1 MHLPPPPPQERQ
13 VEFQQIFNQLGEFLH
28 LPPAPPP
35 LIERKVE
42 LQKIF
47 NQLRGFLH
55 LPPPPPPQDTVE
67 EQSEQVELIET
78 LVEVDQ
84 VGFEEQVVVDNI
96 EQVPDDDDIEIV
108 AEFPAP
114 ERRHRNARRVT
125 DDDEYVVESGVATTT
140 MKIAGNTVMKKE

>member
-1 MHLPPPPPQERQ
+1 MHLPPPPPQERK
-13 VEFQQIFNQLGEFLH
+13 VELQQIFNQL
-28 LPPAPPP
+28 
-35 LIERKVE
+35 R
-42 LQKIF
+42 
-47 NQLRGFLH
+47 RFLH
-55 LPPPPPPQDTVE
+55 LPPPPPPQETVE
-67 EQSEQVELIET
+67 EQAGQEGLIET
-78 LVEVDQ
+78 PVEVDQ
-84 VGFEEQVVVDNI
+84 VGFEEQVVVDVNI